1 MTMYPNELLESY
13 RFKTDVLADEV
24 VAKIFTNNESSQVR
38 EVMQTLVFNDAEIDE
53 TKLSPYLV
61 DYFKETEVLPTWAD
75 KKLQLKAVSF
85 FEQNIENIMTLLG
98 VYSLPYCYAAAD
110 GARVLQLSKRITEQ
124 TRKRLAETAQFV
136 LEVMH
141 PNAFLPQ
148 GKAIRS
154 IQKVRLMHA
163 VVRYQILNGGKW
175 NLAWGKPIN
184 QEDMAGTNLSFSFI
198 ILQGLRKIGTSVRFE
213 EAQAFLHHWAIV
225 GCMLGLDEKLL
236 VFQETHAN
244 TLCKMI
250 EKRSFKPS
258 EHGTTLSLALLES
271 FKTTFPFNLLQGLAA
286 TYIRYLVG
294 DEYSN
299 MLKIPKAD
307 WTSNIISILKVRNT
321 YRNINP
327 FSKEEVNK
335 NVETYTK
342 MILEM
347 SEETKFIYNH

>member
-1 MTMYPNELLESY
+1 MFSDELLQSY
-13 RFKTDVLADEV
+13 RLKTDTLADEI
-24 VAKIFTNNESSQVR
+24 VAKIFANNEASQVR
-38 EVMQTLVFNDAEIDE
+38 EVMQLLVRNDTQPDE
-53 TKLSPYLV
+53 TVLSPYLV
-61 DYFKETEVLPTWAD
+61 QYFKETEVLPTWAD
-75 KKLQLKAVSF
+75 KKQLEKSVSF

-110 GARVLQLSKRITEQ
+110 GARVLQLSKRIIEQ

-141 PNAFLPQ
+141 PDAFLPQ

-175 NLAWGKPIN
+175 DLAWGKPIN

-198 ILQGLRKIGTSVRFE
+198 ILQGLRKIGTSVSFE
-213 EAQAFLHHWAIV
+213 EAQAFLHHWAMI
-225 GCMLGLDEKLL
+225 GYMLGLDEKLL
-236 VFQETHAN
+236 VFQETQAN
-244 TLCKMI
+244 ILCKMI
-250 EKRSFKPS
+250 EKRSFKSS
-258 EHGTTLSLALLES
+258 EHGINLSAALLES
-271 FKTTFPFNLLQGLAA
+271 FKTTFPFNLLKGLAA
-286 TYIRYLVG
+286 TYVRYLVG

-299 MLKIPKAD
+299 MLEIPKAD
-307 WTSNIISILKVRNT
+307 WTNNIISVLKIRNT
-321 YRNINP
+321 YRSINP
-327 FSKEEVNK
+327 FSKEEVSK

-342 MILEM
+342 MILEL

>member
-1 MTMYPNELLESY
+1 MYPDELLQSY
-13 RFKTDVLADEV
+13 RLKTDILADEV
-24 VAKIFTNNESSQVR
+24 VAKIFTNNEASQVR
-38 EVMQTLVFNDAEIDE
+38 EVMQTLVFNDTKIDE
-53 TKLSPYLV
+53 TNLSPYLV
-61 DYFKETEVLPTWAD
+61 RYFKETEILPIWAD

-141 PNAFLPQ
+141 PNAFSAQ

-175 NLAWGKPIN
+175 DLAWGKPIN
-184 QEDMAGTNLSFSFI
+184 QEDMAGTNLAFSFI
-198 ILQGLRKIGTSVRFE
+198 ILQGLRKIGTSVNFE

-225 GCMLGLDEKLL
+225 GYMLGLEDKLL
-236 VFQETHAN
+236 VFHEHDAN
-244 TLCKMI
+244 ILCNMI
-250 EKRSFKPS
+250 AKRNFKPS
-258 EHGTTLSLALLES
+258 PQGTALATALLDS
-271 FKTTFPFNLLQGLAA
+271 FKTTFPFNLLRGLAA

-299 MLKIPKAD
+299 MLEIPQSD
-307 WTSNIISILKVRNT
+307 WTSNFISVLKVRNT
-321 YRNINP
+321 YRSINP
-327 FSKEEVNK
+327 FSKEEVAK
-335 NVETYTK
+335 NVQNFTK
-342 MILEM
+342 MVLEL